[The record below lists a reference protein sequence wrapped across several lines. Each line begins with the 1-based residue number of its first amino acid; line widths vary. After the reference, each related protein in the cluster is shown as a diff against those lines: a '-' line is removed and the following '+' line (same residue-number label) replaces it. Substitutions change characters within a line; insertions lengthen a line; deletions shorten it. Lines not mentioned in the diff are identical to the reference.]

1 MKKEPTKEEVRKF
14 IKHINS
20 YEEVTSYA
28 LINTWEA
35 YKWLSLHPVKKW
47 YQFWK

>member
-1 MKKEPTKEEVRKF
+1 MKKEPTKKEIQNLKDKISQYDGSCISPF
-14 IKHINS
+14 S
-20 YEEVTSYA
+20 
-28 LINTWEA
+28 TWEA